1 MDYNEQMELA
11 ELISE
16 AREIDK
22 EVIEK
27 LPSSAQFQFSRVRDD
42 VEISSSKMQAVVE
55 SSITVT
61 PSSAL

>member
-22 EVIEK
+22 EVIER
-27 LPSSAQFQFSRVRDD
+27 LPSSAQYQFSRVRDD
-42 VEISSSKMQAVVE
+42 VEVSCSIKAAVRTNL
-55 SSITVT
+55 TVNP
-61 PSSAL
+61 PSAP